1 MPVASDK
8 LKVKNNEGA
17 IMLADSFKILVGI
30 LSKPVALHAFRPVRV
45 EATSKSVGENFKNVS
60 ED

>member
-1 MPVASDK
+1 MF
-8 LKVKNNEGA
+8 
-17 IMLADSFKILVGI
+17 ADSFKILVGI